1 VGLVL
6 VVPSPASAATIVGS
20 TGTPIDVNYPNT
32 ENRVWVQDVQAG
44 EGGSEYTVTA
54 PGVITS
60 WSSMANDV
68 PNRTQKLLITRNANA
83 DTTWDVVA
91 RDVLRTL
98 VTPSVLNVF
107 TGLHIPVAAGDQLA
121 LYSPAAQPG
130 AGHATSAIYTN
141 NPSTNVARSL
151 TGAEPGASFT
161 VSGTPEP
168 NTLLNAAAA
177 VEPDADGDAF
187 GDETQDLCP
196 TNAAVQVAC
205 PVLTANPVLTAKK
218 CPKGKRLKKVKGKK
232 KCVKKKRK
240 KK

>member
-1 VGLVL
+1 
-6 VVPSPASAATIVGS
+6 
-20 TGTPIDVNYPNT
+20 
-32 ENRVWVQDVQAG
+32 
-44 EGGSEYTVTA
+44 
-54 PGVITS
+54 
-60 WSSMANDV
+60 MANAV

-83 DTTWDVVA
+83 DTTWDVVG

-98 VTPSVLNVF
+98 VTPSALNVF
-107 TGLHIPVAAGDQLA
+107 TGLHIPVAAGDQIA
-121 LYSPAAQPG
+121 LYSPAGQPG
-130 AGHATSAIYTN
+130 PGHATSAIYTD
-141 NPSTNVARSL
+141 NPSTNVARSV

-168 NTLLNAAAA
+168 NTLLNAAAT
-177 VEPDADGDAF
+177 VEPDADGDTF

-196 TNAAVQVAC
+196 TNAALQVAC
-205 PVLTANPVLTAKK
+205 PVVPVLTAKK

>member
-6 VVPSPASAATIVGS
+6 AVPSPAPAATIVGS

-60 WSSMANDV
+60 WSSMANAV

-83 DTTWDVVA
+83 DATWDVVA

-107 TGLHIPVAAGDQLA
+107 TGLHLPVAAGDQLA

-130 AGHATSAIYTN
+130 PGGATSAIYTK

-161 VSGTPEP
+161 VSGTPEA
-168 NTLLNAAAA
+168 NTRLNAAAA
-177 VEPDADGDAF
+177 VEPDADGDTF

-205 PVLTANPVLTAKK
+205 PVPSVTAKK